1 MAGTGVVGLRWGGP
15 VQSSNR
21 IEGSYRWLALG
32 AAMLVMFCS
41 TLTSTIVS
49 TATPTIVS
57 DLRGLDL
64 YAWVFTGYM
73 LASAVVVPIAGKL
86 SDIYG
91 RRPFYLIGIGLFLL
105 GSAAAGAAQSME
117 MLIAA
122 RCISGLGGGAM
133 MAMATVTIGDIFSPR
148 ERGRWM
154 GAVMGVFGLAALV
167 GPTIGGSITDHW
179 GWRWVFYVNLP
190 PAVLAWFVTG
200 VVLPRFRADR
210 KATIDY
216 IGVFLLILGIVP
228 LLLGVTWG
236 GSTYAWNSWQEIG
249 MFAVGGIGLV
259 LFVLA
264 ELRARDPL
272 LSPMLF
278 KNAVFT
284 LSVAISF
291 LITLGMYGSI
301 TFMPLFLQGVLGQ
314 SAQDSGLVLAPMMIP
329 FVLGAVVGGQVMAR
343 TGRYKAQGILGL
355 GLGTLGMFLFSRL
368 SPSSGYGE
376 VIRDMAVMGIGIG
389 LSMPIF
395 STTVQSAFPHQLLGT
410 ANSARQFF
418 SNLGGVIG
426 VPVLTSVLVT
436 RFHSELASRLPA
448 QVRPVLANGS
458 VNPQALITAQ
468 TQTALQQQLAAL
480 GPTGH
485 QIFVATL
492 TAIRASL
499 SSGITASFTISIAV
513 MGAGF
518 LLALVFPERPLKSWK
533 ESSSTGPVGSGSREV
548 DHETGRAVQR
558 RDPGAGVATQAD
570 GQARDPL

>member
-1 MAGTGVVGLRWGGP
+1 
-15 VQSSNR
+15 
-21 IEGSYRWLALG
+21 
-32 AAMLVMFCS
+32 
-41 TLTSTIVS
+41 
-49 TATPTIVS
+49 
-57 DLRGLDL
+57 
-64 YAWVFTGYM
+64 
-73 LASAVVVPIAGKL
+73 
-86 SDIYG
+86 
-91 RRPFYLIGIGLFLL
+91 
-105 GSAAAGAAQSME
+105 ME

-190 PAVLAWFVTG
+190 LGVVAWFVAG

-210 KATIDY
+210 EATIDY
-216 IGVFLLILGIVP
+216 VGIFLLVLGIVP
-228 LLLGVTWG
+228 ILLGVTWG
-236 GSTYAWNSWQEIG
+236 GSTYPWNSWQEIG

-278 KNAVFT
+278 RNAIFT

-291 LITLGMYGSI
+291 FITLGMYGSI

-329 FVLGAVVGGQVMAR
+329 FVLGAMVGGQVMAR
-343 TGRYKAQGILGL
+343 TGRYKVQGILGL

-368 SPSSGYGE
+368 SPSSSYGE
-376 VIRDMAVMGIGIG
+376 VIRDMAVMGVGIG

-426 VPVLTSVLVT
+426 VPVLTSVMVT
-436 RFHSELASRLPA
+436 RFHSELAGRLPA
-448 QVRPVLANGS
+448 QVRPVLARGS
-458 VNPQALITAQ
+458 LNPQALLTAQ
-468 TQTALQQQLAAL
+468 SQAALQQQLAPL
-480 GPTGH
+480 GAAGH
-485 QIFVATL
+485 QVFLATL

-499 SSGITASFTISIAV
+499 SSGITTSFTISIAV
-513 MGAGF
+513 MAAGF
-518 LLALVFPERPLKSWK
+518 LLALVFPERPLKSWT
-533 ESSSTGPVGSGSREV
+533 ESPSEGPI
-548 DHETGRAVQR
+548 D
-558 RDPGAGVATQAD
+558 
-570 GQARDPL
+570 

>member
-1 MAGTGVVGLRWGGP
+1 M
-15 VQSSNR
+15 
-21 IEGSYRWLALG
+21 ALG
-32 AAMLVMFCS
+32 AVLLVMFSS

-57 DLRGLDL
+57 DLRGLNL

-105 GSAAAGAAQSME
+105 GSAAAGAARSME

-190 PAVLAWFVTG
+190 MGVLAWFVAG
-200 VVLPRFRADR
+200 VVLPRFRAESE
-210 KATIDY
+210 ATIDY
-216 IGVFLLILGIVP
+216 LGILLLVLGIVP
-228 LLLGVTWG
+228 ILLGVTWG
-236 GSTYAWNSWQEIG
+236 GSTYPWNSWQEIG
-249 MFAVGGIGLV
+249 MFAIGGVGLV

-278 KNAVFT
+278 RNAIFT

-291 LITLGMYGSI
+291 FITLGMYGSI

-329 FVLGAVVGGQVMAR
+329 FVLGAMVGGQVMAR
-343 TGRYKAQGILGL
+343 TGRYKVQGILGL

-368 SPSSGYGE
+368 SPSSSYGE
-376 VIRDMAVMGIGIG
+376 VIRDMAVMGVGIG
-389 LSMPIF
+389 LAMPIF

-426 VPVLTSVLVT
+426 VPVLTSVMVT
-436 RFHSELASRLPA
+436 RFHSELAGRLPA
-448 QVRPVLANGS
+448 QVRPVLAKAS
-458 VNPQALITAQ
+458 LNPQALITAQ
-468 TQTALQQQLAAL
+468 SQAALQQQLAGF
-480 GPTGH
+480 GPAGH
-485 QIFVATL
+485 QIFLATL
-492 TAIRASL
+492 AAIRASL
-499 SSGITASFTISIAV
+499 SSGIVASFTISIAV

-518 LLALVFPERPLKSWK
+518 LLALVFPERPLKSWND
-533 ESSSTGPVGSGSREV
+533 SSSQGPI
-548 DHETGRAVQR
+548 D
-558 RDPGAGVATQAD
+558 
-570 GQARDPL
+570 